1 MRIEDGARMRRARKD
16 CTIKTF
22 AKTRNIPEESLRH
35 KNGRK
40 MRKDKT
46 IDSVRKQYGEDSI

>member
-1 MRIEDGARMRRARKD
+1 MRRARKD

-35 KNGRK
+35 KSGRK